1 MMPGLRLLPS
11 PSSKSS
17 AAGRI
22 EKILELGRRFHW
34 MKFKLPLLAIAML
47 LATGGL
53 SIVQGQQDESAEA
66 ELKSADPAGKDLF
79 TSRCA
84 ACHGMDGHG
93 SEKAP
98 SITSSA
104 KVRNLDDVRLA
115 AIISGGIPGTG
126 MPAFR
131 SFSTLQVHA
140 VVDYLHM
147 LQGVVKA
154 RSLPGDPLLGKKTF
168 FGKGECST
176 CHTISGDGGFL
187 GPELSS
193 YGSALPSKA
202 ILDAI
207 LNPPRRARFGY
218 APAVATARDGARVE
232 GLVRNEDNF
241 SVQLQTK
248 DGTFHLLEKSDLHN
262 FEYLNSSIMPAN
274 YSERLSP
281 ADLNDLTSYL
291 MNAE

>member
-1 MMPGLRLLPS
+1 
-11 PSSKSS
+11 
-17 AAGRI
+17 
-22 EKILELGRRFHW
+22 
-34 MKFKLPLLAIAML
+34 MKLQPLLLVIAIL
-47 LATGGL
+47 LVIGG
-53 SIVQGQQDESAEA
+53 SSVVRAQQDDSTEA
-66 ELKSADPAGKDLF
+66 ELKPADPAGKDLF

-98 SITSSA
+98 SITSSV
-104 KVRNLDDVRLA
+104 KVRNLDDARLA

-131 SFSTLQVHA
+131 SFSPVQVHA

-154 RSLPGDPLLGKKTF
+154 RSLPGDPVLGEKIF

-176 CHTISGDGGFL
+176 CHMISGAGGFF

-193 YGSALPSKA
+193 YGSTLPSNA

-207 LNPPRRARFGY
+207 LSPARQIRSGY
-218 APAVATARDGARVE
+218 APAIATRRDGSRVE
-232 GLVRNEDNF
+232 GVVRNEDNF
-241 SVQLQTK
+241 SVQLLTK
-248 DGTFHLLEKSDLHN
+248 DGTFHFFEKSDLQSL
-262 FEYLNSSIMPAN
+262 EYPNSSIMPAN
-274 YSERLSP
+274 YSERLSS
-281 ADLNDLTSYL
+281 ADLNDLASFL
-291 MNAE
+291 MSTDSSASRTE